1 MNTIESRSTQRKLVD
16 GMQINGE
23 VNLNKG
29 GKSPQG
35 QQGINTK
42 VLKQGLCTGCAACVD
57 LCPSTEYYK
66 DNIILLHECDLVRG
80 RCYDYCPRTP
90 TDFEALRR
98 ALFDPRDMIPE
109 LGAFKG
115 LYMTRAA
122 DKAVRTGAQ
131 HGGTVTALVQLALG
145 EGLIDEAVLSDHD
158 EQFLSTAQAVVDGDG
173 VFGSAGSKFV
183 VSPTVSAFTRSS
195 QINPGKIGVVATPC
209 QALALAKMKV
219 NPALEDEIRM
229 EKLGLVIGL
238 FCGWALDWRRLQNL
252 LQEKVGDTW
261 IAGIDILPSK
271 HACMEVYTEDKT
283 IKVPIQ
289 EVTTCVRENCS
300 YCFDMTCEFS
310 DISVGSARSSEGW
323 DVDKGWNQVIVRTAL
338 GEKLIA
344 RAREKGVLEFKEI
357 QDTNIEKLKK
367 ASVGKKRACLL
378 NLAKKTGSR
387 DDLVYI
393 DPEDPVVQY
402 IRTLSS
408 MQQLN

>member
-1 MNTIESRSTQRKLVD
+1 MD
-16 GMQINGE
+16 
-23 VNLNKG
+23 KG

-42 VLKQGLCTGCAACVD
+42 VLKQGLCTGCSACVG

-98 ALFDPRDMIPE
+98 ALFNPRDMVPE

-115 LYMTRAA
+115 LYMTRAS
-122 DKAVRTGAQ
+122 DKAVRAGAQ

-145 EGLIDEAVLSDHD
+145 EGLIDEAILADQD
-158 EQFLSTAQAVVDGDG
+158 DQFLSAAQAVVDGEG
-173 VFGSAGSKFV
+173 VFGRAGSKFV

-219 NPALEDEIRM
+219 NPAPEDEMRM

-238 FCGWALDWRRLQNL
+238 FCGWALDWRKLQNL
-252 LQEKVGDTW
+252 LKEKAGDVR
-261 IAGIDILPSK
+261 IAGIDIPPSK
-271 HACMEVYTEDKT
+271 HACMEVYTGDET
-283 IKVPIQ
+283 IKIPIE
-289 EVTTCVRENCS
+289 EVTACVRENCS
-300 YCFDMTCEFS
+300 YCFDMTCEFA
-310 DISVGSARSSEGW
+310 DISVGSARSPEGW

-367 ASVGKKRACLL
+367 ASVGKKRVCLL
-378 NLAKKTGSR
+378 NLAKKTGSQ

-402 IRTLSS
+402 IRTLST
-408 MQQLN
+408 MK